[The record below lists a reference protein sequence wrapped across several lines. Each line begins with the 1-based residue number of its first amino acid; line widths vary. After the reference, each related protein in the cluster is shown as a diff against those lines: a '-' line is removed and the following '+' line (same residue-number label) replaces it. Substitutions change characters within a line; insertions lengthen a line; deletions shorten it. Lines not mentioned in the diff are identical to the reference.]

1 MGSRSTLR
9 RKKPDAVGACRMQT
23 YTENSVK
30 LEVHSHKHN
39 STSPHFVHATE
50 KRAQMKGAASVL
62 AAGAARAA
70 GRRTALTRT
79 NALSSRSLM
88 RTAVAPSITTAAN
101 ASDRLRT
108 QGLGL

>member
-1 MGSRSTLR
+1 
-9 RKKPDAVGACRMQT
+9 
-23 YTENSVK
+23 
-30 LEVHSHKHN
+30 
-39 STSPHFVHATE
+39 
-50 KRAQMKGAASVL
+50 MKGAAASVL

-101 ASDRLRT
+101 ASIYRLRT